1 MRLWVAPRGLHI
13 EPAVLGDAE
22 QLARVHG
29 RAFYRGWSEAEFAAY
44 LADPRRTPAYA
55 AMDRN
60 RRIAGFALLR
70 IAADEAELM
79 TIAVAPNWR
88 GKGVGAALMRA
99 AFADLMMSPV
109 KHMFLEVEAA
119 NAPAIALYKGFGFA
133 DVGRREGYYETKGG
147 EKASALVM
155 RCSLD

>member
-13 EPAVLGDAE
+13 EPGTLGDAE
-22 QLARVHG
+22 QLARLHA

-44 LADPRRTPAYA
+44 LADPKRTPVYA

-70 IAADEAELM
+70 IVGEEAELM

-88 GKGVGAALMRA
+88 GRGVGAALMRA

-109 KHMFLEVEAA
+109 KHMFLEVETA
-119 NAPAIALYKGFGFA
+119 NAPAIALYRDFGFA
-133 DVGRREGYYETKGG
+133 DVGRREGYYETEGG
-147 EKASALVM
+147 EKASAVVM
-155 RCSLD
+155 RCTLD